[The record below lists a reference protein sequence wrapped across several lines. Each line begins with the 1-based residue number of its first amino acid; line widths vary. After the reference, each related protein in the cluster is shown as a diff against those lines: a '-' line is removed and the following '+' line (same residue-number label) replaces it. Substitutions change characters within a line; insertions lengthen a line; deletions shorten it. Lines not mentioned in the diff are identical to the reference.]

1 MSATVTLKVVEGP
14 LCGAEFTYSRA
25 ALCSVGRSQDCSL
38 QLPNEDWNRT
48 VSRRHC
54 LLEIDPPLVRVCD
67 LGSLNGTFVNG
78 EPIGRRD
85 LRSRLDDVTAPICPD
100 HVLADGDELR
110 VGDNVFRVQVCVD
123 ERESESDE
131 QSPCVAAHHQEA

>member
-1 MSATVTLKVVEGP
+1 MSATVTLKIIGGP

-25 ALCSVGRSQDCSL
+25 ALCSVGRGQDCSL
-38 QLPNEDWNRT
+38 QLPNDDWNRN

-78 EPIGRRD
+78 VPIGRRD
-85 LRSRLDDVTAPICPD
+85 LRSRLDDFTAPPGPNRS
-100 HVLADGDELR
+100 LADGDELR
-110 VGDNVFRVQVCVD
+110 VGDNVFRVQICVD
-123 ERESESDE
+123 ERESESGE
-131 QSPCVAAHHQEA
+131 QLPCVAAHHQDA